1 MDTKELL
8 DIVKANGFDAKGL
21 YLYDTLETDGFDLS
35 TLLDKEVADGISLID
50 YSGNSLY
57 NTDFAL
63 MVREGD
69 KYALYI
75 DSAAMD

>member
-8 DIVKANGFDAKGL
+8 AIVKANGFEAEGL
-21 YLYDTLETDGFDLS
+21 YRYDTLETDGYDLS

-50 YSGNSLY
+50 YRDNPLY

-63 MVREGD
+63 MVREGE